1 MLSSNPPLIHVRI
14 GSLVLLVLLTAG
26 AVGCDSAGGGGGG
39 SAETISAGA
48 GQAVIPKQEL
58 QNLGATEES
67 LAPPPKK
74 NR

>member
-1 MLSSNPPLIHVRI
+1 MLSSNPSLIHVRI
-14 GSLVLLVLLTAG
+14 GSLALIVFLTAG
-26 AVGCDSAGGGGGG
+26 SVGCDSEGGGGG
-39 SAETISAGA
+39 SGETISAGA